1 MYEGGKGAGAVVTG
15 GVVLPNTGGNEILT
29 VIAIT
34 SIVVGAIILLSTIAR
49 LVVSRMITK

>member
-49 LVVSRMITK
+49 LVVSRTITK